1 MQTVVGTN
9 LIEETLLVTHFNFY
23 KHEPHEV
30 LRSNKSLRCLVARLS
45 LNCVEIENLKF
56 EHIPLH
62 INILTAINSIVLARN
77 TTCFK
82 HDFQKMI
89 FGAQ

>member
-30 LRSNKSLRCLVARLS
+30 LRSNKSLLCPVVRLS
-45 LNCVEIENLKF
+45 LNYGEIENLKF
-56 EHIPLH
+56 EDIP
-62 INILTAINSIVLARN
+62 IYRYPYTRN
-77 TTCFK
+77 TTCSK
-82 HDFQKMI
+82 HNFQKMR
-89 FGAQ
+89 FGAK